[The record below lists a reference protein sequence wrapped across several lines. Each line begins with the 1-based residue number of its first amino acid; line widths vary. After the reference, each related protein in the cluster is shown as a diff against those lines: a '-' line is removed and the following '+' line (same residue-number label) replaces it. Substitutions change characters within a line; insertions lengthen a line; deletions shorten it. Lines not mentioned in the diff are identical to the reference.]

1 MFEGMKVISK
11 GDLAVCLACAAILGG
26 AVATIYAE
34 QLARANEARAI
45 AAARPALRRPPVVE
59 RKTTTETEV
68 LFQLRID
75 GRNADCRL
83 WMDHRSKTWS
93 FSC

>member
-1 MFEGMKVISK
+1 MFERMMVVHK
-11 GDLAVCLACAAILGG
+11 GDLAIGLVCAAILGG
-26 AVATIYAE
+26 AVTTIFAE
-34 QLARANEARAI
+34 QFARTKEARAI
-45 AAARPALRRPPVVE
+45 AAARPELRRPPVVE
-59 RKTTTETEV
+59 KKSATETEV

>member
-1 MFEGMKVISK
+1 MFEGMKVISE
-11 GDLAVCLACAAILGG
+11 GDLAVGLVAAMITGG
-26 AVATIYAE
+26 AVAVTMIE
-34 QLARANEARAI
+34 QSQRYNERRAI
-45 AAARPALRRPPVVE
+45 AAARPELRRPPVVE
-59 RKTTTETEV
+59 RKSATETEV

-83 WMDHRSKTWS
+83 WIDQRSKTWS

>member
-1 MFEGMKVISK
+1 MFEGMKVIAHRDIAV
-11 GDLAVCLACAAILGG
+11 GLAAAAILGG
-26 AVATIYAE
+26 AIATTVYE
-34 QLARANEARAI
+34 QYSRWQERRAI
-45 AAARPALRRPPVVE
+45 AAARPELRRPPVVE
-59 RKTTTETEV
+59 RKSATETEV

-83 WMDHRSKTWS
+83 WIDQRSKTRS